1 MRGNRVSVSS
11 PPLSLSL
18 CTSAYRIMRF
28 RDLAGYSREIRA
40 EKYRREDEES
50 LYCWS
55 KTFSKEL
62 EEGRKK
68 GGKEG
73 RKKRFACN
81 INAIKAESVQL
92 IGGGEELLIA
102 DNYWADFQSR
112 RQWA

>member
-1 MRGNRVSVSS
+1 MRGNRVSVPS
-11 PPLSLSL
+11 PPLSLSLSL

-50 LYCWS
+50 LHRWS

-68 GGKEG
+68 RGKEG

-92 IGGGEELLIA
+92 IGGGGG
-102 DNYWADFQSR
+102 NC
-112 RQWA
+112 

>member
-1 MRGNRVSVSS
+1 MH
-11 PPLSLSL
+11 
-18 CTSAYRIMRF
+18 F

-50 LYCWS
+50 LHRWS

-62 EEGRKK
+62 E
-68 GGKEG
+68 EG

-92 IGGGEELLIA
+92 IGGGGG
-102 DNYWADFQSR
+102 NC
-112 RQWA
+112 

>member
-1 MRGNRVSVSS
+1 
-11 PPLSLSL
+11 
-18 CTSAYRIMRF
+18 MRF

-50 LYCWS
+50 LHRWS

-73 RKKRFACN
+73 RK
-81 INAIKAESVQL
+81 
-92 IGGGEELLIA
+92 EETI
-102 DNYWADFQSR
+102 R
-112 RQWA
+112 V